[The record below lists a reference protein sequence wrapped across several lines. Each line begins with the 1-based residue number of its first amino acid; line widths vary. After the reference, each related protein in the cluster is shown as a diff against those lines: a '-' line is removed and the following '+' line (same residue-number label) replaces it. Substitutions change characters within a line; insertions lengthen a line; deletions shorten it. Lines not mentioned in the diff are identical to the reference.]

1 MIPAPSQNG
10 PAALQRPGP
19 GTEERSFDADP
30 TLRDEAGE
38 MSSHVPIEGHPGF
51 YRRNGRVCFR
61 FRDRRGRQRWDSA
74 QTIKEA
80 LRKKVQRQ
88 LEVERGE
95 HQAGSRKRFDDYAL
109 LWIDTYAGR
118 TARGISET
126 TRDDYRRRLE
136 KEAIPYFGKM
146 RLSEIEP
153 RDLKEY
159 ARSLEAEG
167 KAPNTVRLAVA
178 PVRALLATA
187 VEEGLLRA
195 NPAAGLRIAQRRPET
210 EEVEQAKAMTE
221 DELSALLTEVG
232 KRAQRWWLFFAFLA
246 WSGLRIG
253 EAIELRWK
261 DVDLG
266 QRIVHVRRRFFDN
279 RIGPPKT
286 KYGNRRLR
294 LTPELARALWRVR
307 GSASD
312 EDLVFVNGS
321 GGRIHA
327 SDLMR
332 RVLKPAAVEA
342 GLGAWAREGRKLRA
356 ESWVGFH
363 SFRHTCATLLFRN
376 GWNAV
381 QVQRWL
387 GHHKPSFTL
396 DTYVHLLDEDVPE
409 PSFFDRLATTPCDTL
424 ATQAARDQPRPDAEA
439 GDEAKRF
446 PPPNRVLPPTE
457 PRSAEASGTNF

>member
-1 MIPAPSQNG
+1 
-10 PAALQRPGP
+10 
-19 GTEERSFDADP
+19 
-30 TLRDEAGE
+30 
-38 MSSHVPIEGHPGF
+38 MSGHVPIEGHPGF
-51 YRRNGRVCFR
+51 YRRNGLVCFR

-80 LRKKVQRQ
+80 VRKKVQRQ

-95 HQAGSRKRFDDYAL
+95 YQDGSRERFADYARS
-109 LWIDTYAGR
+109 WIDTYAGR
-118 TARGISET
+118 TARGIGET
-126 TRDDYRRRLE
+126 TRKDYRRRLE
-136 KEAIPYFGKM
+136 DDAIPYFGKM
-146 RLSEIEP
+146 RLSEIQA

-178 PVRALLATA
+178 PVRALFATA
-187 VEEGLLRA
+187 VEEGLLRS
-195 NPAAGLRIAQRRPET
+195 NPAAGLRLSQRRADVNGDED
-210 EEVEQAKAMTE
+210 EEAGRVKAMSE
-221 DELSALLTEVG
+221 AELTALLAAIRRNDE
-232 KRAQRWWLFFAFLA
+232 RWWLFFAFLA

-266 QRIVHVRRRFFDN
+266 ERIVKVRRRYFDG
-279 RIGPPKT
+279 RVGPPKT
-286 KYGNRRLR
+286 KYGKRRLR

-307 GSASD
+307 GAAGD
-312 EDLVFVNGS
+312 EELVFVNGS

-327 SDLMR
+327 SNLMR

-342 GLGAWAREGRKLRA
+342 GLGEWVREGRTLRA
-356 ESWVGFH
+356 DTWVGFH
-363 SFRHTCATLLFRN
+363 SFRHTCATVLFRR

-409 PSFFDRLATTPCDTL
+409 PVFFDRLVAAPCDTP
-424 ATQAARDQPRPDAEA
+424 ATQTGRNGPKSDPGEPDQAGTIFPANRALEPAEPNPAESAAA
-439 GDEAKRF
+439 
-446 PPPNRVLPPTE
+446 N
-457 PRSAEASGTNF
+457 S